1 MYEPGLHTIYGD
13 SETSGGLQSLEP
25 EIDVIAVHGL
35 NFKGNPNHARA
46 TWHSQGSVWIRDFLP
61 QKIGRPCRVMLFA
74 YNSSPAKAAAAMRL
88 DEHARMLL
96 SCLKDKRKDSPLRPI
111 VFLCH
116 SLGGIVVKSAL
127 VEGTLDPAYGSIV
140 KSTRLL
146 VFFATPH
153 LGGNYS
159 GIGDIAAKIVRTGLG
174 TPSNDLLDG
183 LKAGSRDVIR
193 RFEQARHLPANC
205 LVISFYE
212 TESYGRIGLIV
223 EKESAVLNLSDDRE
237 RKVALKANHS
247 KICKFPTAESCESV
261 MEMIVSDLERALEL
275 QRAMEPGPMNVH
287 WTVKQRPSALF
298 TGRDEIVQTIVDA
311 IDPRLNDSKTLD
323 KMFVITGMGGQGKS
337 EVCLNV
343 ASILRNQFWGVFWV
357 DVATAATAARGF
369 AMIAHALRT
378 ESTDVDDVRYL
389 LSNWPADEPW
399 LLILDNA
406 DDSSINYADYI
417 PSGERGTVLM
427 SSRLPECAVYKTL
440 GHIELGNLSK
450 EHCIELLLNSMSV
463 PEPLR
468 AESVAPAEAI
478 VEEMGFHTLAIL
490 QAGAYISSMS
500 MSMEQYLIDFR
511 EQGDKLLKFI
521 PSQAQSRYRN
531 VWTTFE
537 ISAQALKSSNK
548 QSAHDALQLL
558 EILSTLHYDDIP
570 LGFFQDA
577 WRGARKAQSIPE
589 DDEKLGNLSQWH
601 VARLPA
607 WIDAQ
612 RDKWDEVRFD
622 QALNELVSLA
632 LIKRSTAGSDAT
644 VSLHPLIHSWV
655 AIRQDETHRRSSI
668 QSSACIIALTQFSQ
682 PKWHSHFERL
692 GPHIRTLTAAPSL
705 AINKQTSTKML
716 QVLLQISI
724 SLRDMRYD
732 AEVSALLEQMLRY
745 FDATLE
751 NPRSD
756 LLPIFYVL
764 SLNQLNLGEID
775 QCINTIQ
782 QVRKVQQ
789 SSLHEH
795 SRTRLGTDLELARA
809 YNVNGQWKEAI
820 AILENIRQVHELHM
834 SLNKDDPD
842 RLTVLHVLG
851 EAYESSGRT
860 KEAIPLLTEVVS
872 IEEISSE
879 KGDPIL
885 FGSKY
890 KLAACYLSNCQI
902 DEAVAIFK
910 ELDELQATN
919 FSNRHPYRLGPQ
931 IGLAK
936 AHIENG
942 KSREAIEIL
951 ENVKN
956 TQNRL
961 LESGHSSR
969 FRIEN
974 HLGSA
979 YRQNGEPQ
987 KAIASLKTALKLSKY
1002 RQNHPHHIAIQCEL
1016 AAAYHANGQI
1026 TDAIALLEEL
1036 GRLED
1041 SSLTSEHPI
1050 MIKVQADLSSLYSLD
1065 GQWEKAKTLLQDTI
1079 DLQINSDE
1087 SHPNLLALQQKLG
1100 TAYLGNGEV
1109 QKAIQIFEEL
1119 VQSPHPYE
1127 LPVNRLLSQ
1136 HELGR
1141 AYLADGQV
1149 KAAIKTLDKTVKDKE
1164 QLFHKEHPERL
1175 DSLHTLAR
1183 AYLSDGQVD
1192 KGIEICEEVVSIQ
1205 SSRLSESH
1213 PDQLKARRLLGSAY
1227 LNNGQTTKA
1236 VEILTQVDE
1245 LEKQRVG
1252 ESHPDKLSSQHHLGA
1267 AYLKAGQVDEAAR
1280 VFENA
1285 TKVAE
1290 ETLREDHPTRI
1301 DMRYQLA
1308 CVYLQNN
1315 QVDNS
1320 ILILEEMAYP
1330 RDISDATRALPS
1342 RVAALHQLGI
1352 AYTKSGR
1359 VAEAVA
1365 VLEEAVEIR
1374 SSLDEGHPNTLA
1386 SQYELGSCYLSLRRL
1401 DDAVALL
1408 EEVVRVET
1416 LTQGRSISLA
1426 MTLAK
1431 LGSAYLM
1438 QGKAKEAV
1446 EALTSACVIRRS
1458 RLEPNDISRLT
1469 SEHYLGLAYLETG
1482 NEKKGIS
1489 TLEELLAVERQCL
1502 EQNHPLR
1509 MKTQYELA
1517 CAYMD
1522 AGKLENGIQLLENIV
1537 SIKKWYPE
1545 EDAYPTMNEVRND
1558 LTKAYKERSFLY
1570 RLSGVFG
1577 LDACLDRK

>member
-1 MYEPGLHTIYGD
+1 MRFVLSSFDPKTPIPVVSCSTYKRRLGL
-13 SETSGGLQSLEP
+13 
-25 EIDVIAVHGL
+25 
-35 NFKGNPNHARA
+35 K
-46 TWHSQGSVWIRDFLP
+46 
-61 QKIGRPCRVMLFA
+61 
-74 YNSSPAKAAAAMRL
+74 
-88 DEHARMLL
+88 
-96 SCLKDKRKDSPLRPI
+96 
-111 VFLCH
+111 
-116 SLGGIVVKSAL
+116 AL
-127 VEGTLDPAYGSIV
+127 VEGTLDPGYGSIV
-140 KSTRLL
+140 KATRLL

-212 TESYGRIGLIV
+212 TENYGRFGLIV
-223 EKESAVLNLSDDRE
+223 EKESAVLNLSKDRE
-237 RKVALKANHS
+237 RRVALKANHS

-275 QRAMEPGPMNVH
+275 QRAMEPGPVNVH

-298 TGRDEIVQTIVDA
+298 TGRDEVVQTIVDA
-311 IDPRLNDSKTLD
+311 IDPRVNDSKTSD

-343 ASILRNQFWGVFWV
+343 ASKLRNQFWGVFWV

-378 ESTDVDDVRYL
+378 ESTDVDDVRHL
-389 LSNWPADEPW
+389 LANWPADEPW

-468 AESVAPAEAI
+468 AESAAPAEAI
-478 VEEMGFHTLAIL
+478 AEELGFHTLAIL
-490 QAGAYISSMS
+490 QAGAYISSMDI
-500 MSMEQYLIDFR
+500 SMEKYLTDYR

-537 ISAQALKSSNK
+537 ISVQALKSSNK
-548 QSAHDALQLL
+548 QSAHDALQFL
-558 EILSTLHYDDIP
+558 EVLSTFHYDDIP
-570 LGFFQDA
+570 VDFFQDA

-589 DDEKLGNLSQWH
+589 DDETLDNLSQWH
-601 VARLPA
+601 VAQLPA
-607 WIDAQ
+607 WIDVQ
-612 RDKWDEVRFD
+612 KDKWDETRLD
-622 QALNELVSLA
+622 QAVNELVSLA
-632 LIKRSTAGSDAT
+632 LVKRSTAGSDTT

-655 AIRQDETHRRSSI
+655 AIRQDETHQRSSI

-682 PKWHSHFERL
+682 TKWQSHFERL
-692 GPHIRTLTAAPSL
+692 GPHITTLIAAPSL
-705 AINKQTSTKML
+705 AIGKQTSTKIL
-716 QVLLQISI
+716 QAFLQISI
-724 SLRDMRYD
+724 SLRNMRCD
-732 AEVSALLEQMLRY
+732 AEVSTLLEQMLGY
-745 FDATLE
+745 FDATLD

-756 LLPIFYVL
+756 LLPLFYVL
-764 SLNQLNLGEID
+764 SRNQFDKEEID
-775 QCINTIQ
+775 QCIKTIQ
-782 QVRKVQQ
+782 QVRKIQQ

-795 SRTRLGTDLELARA
+795 EPNCLGTDQELARA

-820 AILENIRQVHELHM
+820 VILEHIRQVYESHT
-834 SLNKDDPD
+834 SLNEDDPD
-842 RLTVLHVLG
+842 RLAVLHLLG

-860 KEAIPLLTEVVS
+860 KEAITLLTEVVS
-872 IEEISSE
+872 IEEINRE
-879 KGDPIL
+879 KGDPVL

-890 KLAACYLSNCQI
+890 KLATCYLSNCQI
-902 DEAVAIFK
+902 DEAIAIFK
-910 ELDELQATN
+910 ELDEVQATN
-919 FSNRHPYRLGPQ
+919 FSDRHPYRLGPQ

-969 FRIEN
+969 PTIEN
-974 HLGSA
+974 HLGAA

-1016 AAAYHANGQI
+1016 ATAYRANGQI
-1026 TDAIALLEEL
+1026 TDAITLLEKL

-1041 SSLTSEHPI
+1041 SNASLSSEYPI
-1050 MIKVQADLSSLYSLD
+1050 LVKVQADLASLYLVD
-1065 GQWEKAKTLLQDTI
+1065 GQWERAMTLLQNTI
-1079 DLQINSDE
+1079 DLQKDSDE
-1087 SHPNLLALQQKLG
+1087 SHPNLLALQQKLA
-1100 TAYLGNGEV
+1100 TAHLDNGEV
-1109 QKAIQIFEEL
+1109 QKAVQILEEL
-1119 VQSPHPYE
+1119 VQNPHPHQ
-1127 LPVNRLLSQ
+1127 LPVNRLFSQ

-1149 KAAIKTLDKTVKDKE
+1149 KAAIKTLDKAVKEKDR
-1164 QLFHKEHPERL
+1164 LFHKQHPERL
-1175 DSLHTLAR
+1175 ASLHELAR

-1192 KGIEICEEVVSIQ
+1192 KGIDICEEIVSIQ
-1205 SSRLSESH
+1205 SSRLSADH
-1213 PDQLKARRLLGSAY
+1213 PDQLKSQRLLGSAY

-1252 ESHPDKLSSQHHLGA
+1252 ESHPDKLASQHQLGA
-1267 AYLKAGQVDEAAR
+1267 AYLKAGQLDEAAR
-1280 VFENA
+1280 IFENA
-1285 TKVAE
+1285 IKTAE

-1301 DMRYQLA
+1301 ALRYQLA
-1308 CVYLQNN
+1308 CVYMQNN
-1315 QVDNS
+1315 QLDNS
-1320 ILILEEMAYP
+1320 ILILEEIANP
-1330 RDISDATRALPS
+1330 QDISDATRALPS
-1342 RVAALHQLGI
+1342 RVAALHQLGL

-1359 VAEAVA
+1359 VDEAAA

-1374 SSLDEGHPNTLA
+1374 SSLDEGHPNRLA

-1401 DDAVALL
+1401 DDAVNLL
-1408 EEVVRVET
+1408 KEVVRVET

-1438 QGKAKEAV
+1438 QGKVKEAL
-1446 EALTSACVIRRS
+1446 EALTSACAIRRS
-1458 RLEPNDISRLT
+1458 RLEPDDVSRLT
-1469 SEHYLGLAYLETG
+1469 SEHDLGLAYLETG
-1482 NEKKGIS
+1482 DEKKGIT
-1489 TLEELLAVERQCL
+1489 TLEDLLAVERQCL

-1509 MKTQYELA
+1509 LKTQYELA
-1517 CAYMD
+1517 CAYLD
-1522 AGKLENGIQLLENIV
+1522 AGKPEKGIHLLENVI
-1537 SIKKWYPE
+1537 SIKKWHPE
-1545 EDAYPTMNEVRND
+1545 DDTYPTMNEVRSELD
-1558 LTKAYKERSFLY
+1558 KAYKERSFLY
-1570 RLSGVFG
+1570 RLLGVFG
-1577 LDACLDRK
+1577 LNVCLDRK

>member
-25 EIDVIAVHGL
+25 EIDVVAVHGL
-35 NFKGNPNHARA
+35 NFKGNANHARA
-46 TWHSQGSVWIRDFLP
+46 TWNSQGSVWIRDFLP

-140 KSTRLL
+140 KATRLL

-212 TESYGRIGLIV
+212 TENYGRIGLIV

-275 QRAMEPGPMNVH
+275 QRAMEPGPAVNVH

-311 IDPRLNDSKTLD
+311 IDPRVNDSKTLD

-343 ASILRNQFWGVFWV
+343 ASQLRNQFWGVFWV

-389 LSNWPADEPW
+389 LANWPADEPW

-427 SSRLPECAVYKTL
+427 TSRLPECAVYKTL

-450 EHCIELLLNSMSV
+450 ENCIELLLNSMSV

-468 AESVAPAEAI
+468 TESAAPAEAI

-490 QAGAYISSMS
+490 QAGAYISSMDI
-500 MSMEQYLIDFR
+500 SMEKYLIDYR
-511 EQGDKLLKFI
+511 EQADKLLKFV

-537 ISAQALKSSNK
+537 ISVQALKSSNK

-558 EILSTLHYDDIP
+558 EVLSTLHYDDIP
-570 LGFFQDA
+570 LDFFQDA

-612 RDKWDEVRFD
+612 RDKWDEVRLD

-682 PKWHSHFERL
+682 TKWHSHFERL
-692 GPHIRTLTAAPSL
+692 GPHIMTLTAAPSL
-705 AINKQTSTKML
+705 AINKQTSTKIL

-756 LLPIFYVL
+756 LLPIFYVI
-764 SLNQLNLGEID
+764 SRNQLNLGEID
-775 QCINTIQ
+775 QCIQTIQ
-782 QVRKVQQ
+782 KVRKVQQ

-795 SRTRLGTDLELARA
+795 GTNRLGMDLELARA
-809 YNVNGQWKEAI
+809 YDFNGQWKEAI

-834 SLNKDDPD
+834 SLNEDDPD
-842 RLTVLHVLG
+842 RLTVLHLLG

-860 KEAIPLLTEVVS
+860 KEAIALLTEVVS

-879 KGDPIL
+879 KGDPTL
-885 FGSKY
+885 FSSKY
-890 KLAACYLSNCQI
+890 KLATCYLSNCQI
-902 DEAVAIFK
+902 DEAIAIFK
-910 ELDELQATN
+910 ELDEVQAMN
-919 FSNRHPYRLGPQ
+919 FSDRHPYRLGPQ

-956 TQNRL
+956 MQNRL

-969 FRIEN
+969 PLIEN
-974 HLGSA
+974 HLGAA

-987 KAIASLKTALKLSKY
+987 KAIKCLKTALKLSKY
-1002 RQNHPHHIAIQCEL
+1002 RQNHPHHIAIHCEL
-1016 AAAYHANGQI
+1016 AAAYRANGQI
-1026 TDAIALLEEL
+1026 TDAVELLEKL
-1036 GRLED
+1036 GALED
-1041 SSLTSEHPI
+1041 SSLSNEHPI
-1050 MIKVQADLSSLYSLD
+1050 MIKVQAELASLYVLD
-1065 GQWEKAKTLLQDTI
+1065 SQWERAMTLLQNTI
-1079 DLQINSDE
+1079 ELQENSDK
-1087 SHPNLLALQQKLG
+1087 SHPNLSALQQKLG
-1100 TAYLGNGEV
+1100 TAYLDNGEV
-1109 QKAIQIFEEL
+1109 RKAVQILEEL
-1119 VQSPHPYE
+1119 
-1127 LPVNRLLSQ
+1127 

-1141 AYLADGQV
+1141 AYLADSQV
-1149 KAAIKTLDKTVKDKE
+1149 KAAITTLDKVVKDKE
-1164 QLFHKEHPERL
+1164 RLFHKEHPERL
-1175 DSLHTLAR
+1175 ASLHELAS
-1183 AYLSDGQVD
+1183 AYLSDGQ
-1192 KGIEICEEVVSIQ
+1192 I
-1205 SSRLSESH
+1205 
-1213 PDQLKARRLLGSAY
+1213 
-1227 LNNGQTTKA
+1227 
-1236 VEILTQVDE
+1236 
-1245 LEKQRVG
+1245 
-1252 ESHPDKLSSQHHLGA
+1252 
-1267 AYLKAGQVDEAAR
+1267 DEAAR

-1285 TKVAE
+1285 TKTAE

-1301 DMRYQLA
+1301 ALRYQLA
-1308 CVYLQNN
+1308 CVYLQND

-1320 ILILEEMAYP
+1320 ILILEEIANP
-1330 RDISDATRALPS
+1330 QDISDAARVLPS
-1342 RVAALHQLGI
+1342 RVAALHQLGL

-1359 VAEAVA
+1359 VAESVA

-1374 SSLDEGHPNTLA
+1374 SSLDEGHPNRLA

-1426 MTLAK
+1426 MTLSK

-1458 RLEPNDISRLT
+1458 RLEPNDVSRLT
-1469 SEHYLGLAYLETG
+1469 SEHDLGLAYLETG

-1522 AGKLENGIQLLENIV
+1522 AGKLENGIQLLENVV
-1537 SIKKWYPE
+1537 SIKKWHPE
-1545 EDAYPTMNEVRND
+1545 EDTYPTMNEVRSE
-1558 LTKAYKERSFLY
+1558 LAKAYKERSFLY
-1570 RLSGVFG
+1570 RLLGVFG
-1577 LDACLDRK
+1577 LNVCLDRK

>member
-25 EIDVIAVHGL
+25 EIDVVAVHGL

-74 YNSSPAKAAAAMRL
+74 YNSSPAKAAAPKL
-88 DEHARMLL
+88 IDEHARMLL

-183 LKAGSRDVIR
+183 LKAGSRD
-193 RFEQARHLPANC
+193 
-205 LVISFYE
+205 
-212 TESYGRIGLIV
+212 IV

-237 RKVALKANHS
+237 RKMALKANHS
-247 KICKFPTAESCESV
+247 KICKFPTAESCEPV

-275 QRAMEPGPMNVH
+275 QRAMEPGPVNVH

-311 IDPRLNDSKTLD
+311 IDPRLNDSKSLD

-450 EHCIELLLNSMSV
+450 EHCTELLLNSMSV
-463 PEPLR
+463 PEPMR

-558 EILSTLHYDDIP
+558 EVLSTLHYDDIP

-612 RDKWDEVRFD
+612 RDNWDEVRFD

-644 VSLHPLIHSWV
+644 
-655 AIRQDETHRRSSI
+655 
-668 QSSACIIALTQFSQ
+668 FSQ

-705 AINKQTSTKML
+705 AINKQTSAKIL
-716 QVLLQISI
+716 QVLLQISM

-764 SLNQLNLGEID
+764 SHNQFNLGEIE

-789 SSLHEH
+789 SNLHEH
-795 SRTRLGTDLELARA
+795 GRNRLGTDLELARA

-820 AILENIRQVHELHM
+820 AILENIRQVHELDM

-860 KEAIPLLTEVVS
+860 KEAIPLLAEVVS
-872 IEEISSE
+872 IEEISCE
-879 KGDPIL
+879 KGNPIL

-910 ELDELQATN
+910 ELDEVQATN
-919 FSNRHPYRLGPQ
+919 FSDRHPYRLGPQ

-969 FRIEN
+969 FMIEN
-974 HLGSA
+974 HLGTA

-987 KAIASLKTALKLSKY
+987 KAIKSLKTALKLSKY

-1026 TDAIALLEEL
+1026 TDAIVLLEEL

-1041 SSLTSEHPI
+1041 TSLNSEHPI

-1065 GQWEKAKTLLQDTI
+1065 GQWEKAKTLLQNTI
-1079 DLQINSDE
+1079 DLQRNSDE
-1087 SHPNLLALQQKLG
+1087 SHPNLLALQGKLG

-1109 QKAIQIFEEL
+1109 KKAIQIFEEL

-1183 AYLSDGQVD
+1183 AYLSGGQVD

-1213 PDQLKARRLLGSAY
+1213 PDQLKSQRLLASAY

-1285 TKVAE
+1285 TRVAE

-1365 VLEEAVEIR
+1365 ALEEAVEIR

-1386 SQYELGSCYLSLRRL
+1386 SQYELGSCYLSLGRL

-1408 EEVVRVET
+1408 EEVVRIET

-1469 SEHYLGLAYLETG
+1469 SEHYLGLAHLEIG

-1537 SIKKWYPE
+1537 SIKKWHPE

>member
-25 EIDVIAVHGL
+25 EIDVVAVHGL
-35 NFKGNPNHARA
+35 NFKGNPKHARA

-74 YNSSPAKAAAAMRL
+74 YNSSPAKAAAPKL
-88 DEHARMLL
+88 IDEHARMLL

-127 VEGTLDPAYGSIV
+127 VEGTLDPTYGSIV

-183 LKAGSRDVIR
+183 LKAGSRD
-193 RFEQARHLPANC
+193 
-205 LVISFYE
+205 
-212 TESYGRIGLIV
+212 IV

-247 KICKFPTAESCESV
+247 KICKFPTAGSCESV

-558 EILSTLHYDDIP
+558 EVLSTLHYDDIP

-644 VSLHPLIHSWV
+644 
-655 AIRQDETHRRSSI
+655 
-668 QSSACIIALTQFSQ
+668 FSQ
-682 PKWHSHFERL
+682 PKWHPHFERL

-705 AINKQTSTKML
+705 AINKQTSTKIL
-716 QVLLQISI
+716 QVLLQISM

-745 FDATLE
+745 FDATLQ

-764 SLNQLNLGEID
+764 SQNQFNLGEIE

-789 SSLHEH
+789 SNLHEH
-795 SRTRLGTDLELARA
+795 GKNRLGTDLELARA

-820 AILENIRQVHELHM
+820 AILENIRQVHESHT
-834 SLNKDDPD
+834 SLNEDDPD

-860 KEAIPLLTEVVS
+860 KEAIPLLAEVVS
-872 IEEISSE
+872 IEEISCE
-879 KGDPIL
+879 KGNPIL

-910 ELDELQATN
+910 ELDEVQATN
-919 FSNRHPYRLGPQ
+919 FSDRHPYRLGPQ

-969 FRIEN
+969 FMIEN

-1002 RQNHPHHIAIQCEL
+1002 RQSHPQHLAIQCEL
-1016 AAAYHANGQI
+1016 AAAYHANGQV
-1026 TDAIALLEEL
+1026 TDAIALLEKL

-1065 GQWEKAKTLLQDTI
+1065 GQWEKAKTLLHNTI
-1079 DLQINSDE
+1079 DLQINSDK

-1100 TAYLGNGEV
+1100 TAHLGNGEV

-1213 PDQLKARRLLGSAY
+1213 PDQLKSQRLLGSAY

-1267 AYLKAGQVDEAAR
+1267 AYLKAGQIDEAAR

-1365 VLEEAVEIR
+1365 ALEEAVEIR

-1386 SQYELGSCYLSLRRL
+1386 SQYELGSCYLTLRRL

-1431 LGSAYLM
+1431 LGSAYLT

-1446 EALTSACVIRRS
+1446 EALTSACIIRRS

-1537 SIKKWYPE
+1537 SIKKWHPE